1 MLPLPCSQSGMGIA
15 VIHVAEGKH
24 VATADKKPYIASWEL
39 HCKQSTFLHKI
50 LNLLIPGMPRAQTK
64 QCDQKH
70 GQEKL
75 GNGWG
80 IVQGLN

>member
-1 MLPLPCSQSGMGIA
+1 MLPLPDSPAAYSLSGMGIA

-24 VATADKKPYIASWEL
+24 VATADKKPYVASWEL

-50 LNLLIPGMPRAQTK
+50 LNLLNPGMPRDQTK

-70 GQEKL
+70 GQES
-75 GNGWG
+75 
-80 IVQGLN
+80 